1 MARAAL
7 KFFFSNI
14 FLVVLFLFRL
24 HLSFFLP
31 CVSLCQC
38 FLCGVEKTGTS
49 LLLCVCV
56 CVCVCTCQ
64 KQKKE
69 KDKKKKSLK
78 ENKLFSCAG
87 KGSPSFTPMV
97 LSHPSGT
104 LEKKKKEKKLKKR
117 KKFKRKAFFLCRAG
131 ITIFPMVLSHPS
143 GTLVSEKK
151 VKSFCL
157 SPSLQ
162 QQHQGTTITSATVSV
177 LEVIWFPDVAATTTW
192 VFSS

>member
-1 MARAAL
+1 MCFFKLNEIARAAL

-56 CVCVCTCQ
+56 CVSVSVCLCLCVCE

-131 ITIFPMVLSHPS
+131 ITIFHTYGSFPS
-143 GTLVSEKK
+143 FWHT
-151 VKSFCL
+151 CL
-157 SPSLQ
+157 
-162 QQHQGTTITSATVSV
+162 
-177 LEVIWFPDVAATTTW
+177 
-192 VFSS
+192 